1 MSKKQSNVVNI
12 QKASGK
18 SSSANT
24 QSQDTAVSNDFELFW
39 KLYPRKVGKLH
50 ARVAWNKITSGGKVV
65 YIDGDK
71 VDIVATPDQIMEGL
85 HNYLFCN
92 SNAHGDFLIE
102 MCYTPLPQTWLNQGR
117 FLD

>member
-1 MSKKQSNVVNI
+1 M
-12 QKASGK
+12 
-18 SSSANT
+18 
-24 QSQDTAVSNDFELFW
+24 QSQDTAPLNDFDLFW
-39 KLYPRKVGKLH
+39 SLYPRKVGKLH

-71 VDIVATPDQIMEGL
+71 VDIVATPDQIMDGL

-102 MCYTPLPQTWLNQGR
+102 KQYTPLPATWLNQGR